1 MPITVKHGE
10 GLEGLASLV
19 ALMAGAGQQGVPRV
33 PQTGNFISYAG
44 GGVGGGGGGGRLG
57 GRRRLQGQ
65 VAPPGEPTEEEQLRI
80 EMQMRLKE
88 QQFGIPIE
96 EERMQMEQE
105 MKANG
110 WKLEYTAE
118 SRKRIA
124 KANDGLRIVEERER
138 AGLINPKEAEAMR
151 QALNQELVGTPEAWM
166 PPDPNTPIFEPGKG
180 IGDQWTDEE
189 GNRVTRNEKGIT
201 QVQVSF
207 DKTQAGL
214 QMKQEAT
221 RENDIRKQMIDYR
234 KELAKE
240 KVETAD
246 GKERP
251 LNLGEISARMSVVF
265 PNEMQA
271 EWEAARQAEG
281 QAITQPQVGEPGVDE
296 QMEQELQ
303 RRVDTEQRAGGQE
316 GIEKLQ
322 TWMQRMGTKPT
333 KADIDLPDEV
343 AMAQAFLR
351 DVNKRVKRGDN
362 IFPHVSEAYD
372 IALEI
377 LEGYNARGNR

>member
-10 GLEGLASLV
+10 GLEGLAALV
-19 ALMAGAGQQGVPRV
+19 AAMAGAGQQGVPQA
-33 PQTGNFISYAG
+33 PGTGGNFISYSVPG
-44 GGVGGGGGGGRLG
+44 GGGGGGGGRSRG
-57 GRRRLQGQ
+57 GARRQGQ

-88 QQFGIPIE
+88 KQFGIPIE

-138 AGLINPKEAEAMR
+138 AGLISPAEAEAMR

-189 GNRVTRNEKGIT
+189 GNRVTRNEKGVT

-214 QMKQEAT
+214 QMKYEAT
-221 RENDIRKQMIDYR
+221 LEQ
-234 KELAKE
+234 KELEVRTKRQDAWLVAKQKLLQETVME
-240 KVETAD
+240 KVVGGEDGEEIEVPKYTPRGAKAFLERVGYTDPFEPEVQEQQGPTDAD
-246 GKERP
+246 
-251 LNLGEISARMSVVF
+251 L
-265 PNEMQA
+265 
-271 EWEAARQAEG
+271 
-281 QAITQPQVGEPGVDE
+281 
-296 QMEQELQ
+296 EQELQ
-303 RRVDTEQRAGGQE
+303 RRVDEKTWWTAAEGQGMKITEEMRQAPPEIGQAMLYIQEAEGKYRNAAEIPANVLRQLVEADRRIKSYESGG
-316 GIEKLQ
+316 
-322 TWMQRMGTKPT
+322 P
-333 KADIDLPDEV
+333 
-343 AMAQAFLR
+343 
-351 DVNKRVKRGDN
+351 
-362 IFPHVSEAYD
+362 
-372 IALEI
+372 
-377 LEGYNARGNR
+377 